1 MSLHADEEQEL
12 QIFCRQYLQLVDADS
27 LAWPASQVL
36 KKAHVQQWLF
46 QHMFD
51 QDWTQYLPPERYQAR
66 VLKKL
71 MTRIEEAIED
81 PEEDVCHL
89 PSPLASFANSFHFHE
104 ISDNLMSALSLL
116 LSSNLPSESASAQAK
131 SYVSYDFG
139 HERTVTL
146 LESRS
151 IISSSGTTGL
161 RTWEAALH
169 LGAFLTTEAGSQW
182 IRGKR
187 ILELGAGTGLVSIL
201 CAKHVDASRATI
213 TDGDEGVVDS
223 IKTNVFLNGLDTAA
237 DTESIVLRWGR
248 SCALRDSLYYE
259 DEGQQNQYDVVLGAD
274 VTYDK
279 TVIPAL
285 VATLADMLQ
294 RQPSL
299 NILIAATIR
308 NEETF
313 EAFSVVCRRNGLDHQ
328 EVQFAPPLAERQTGP
343 FYATSTPIRIVKVS
357 KVGEHDAFS
366 LS

>member
-46 QHMFD
+46 QHTFD
-51 QDWTQYLPPERYQAR
+51 QHSTQYLPPERYQVR

-81 PEEDVCHL
+81 PEED
-89 PSPLASFANSFHFHE
+89 E

-131 SYVSYDFG
+131 SYVTYNFG

-169 LGAFLTTEAGSQW
+169 LGAYLTTEVGSQW

-237 DTESIVLRWGR
+237 DTESIVLKWGR

-279 TVIPAL
+279 SVIPAL
-285 VATLADMLQ
+285 VATLADVLQ

-357 KVGEHDAFS
+357 KVGEYDPFS

>member
-81 PEEDVCHL
+81 PEED
-89 PSPLASFANSFHFHE
+89 E

>member
-1 MSLHADEEQEL
+1 MSLLTDEEQQL
-12 QIFCRQYLQLVDADS
+12 QIFCRQYLQLVDADA
-27 LAWPASQVL
+27 LTWPSSELL
-36 KKAHVQQWLF
+36 KKPNVQQWLF
-46 QHMFD
+46 EHMFD
-51 QDWTQYLPPERYQAR
+51 LDSNRFLPPERYQAR

-81 PEEDVCHL
+81 PEED
-89 PSPLASFANSFHFHE
+89 E

-131 SYVSYDFG
+131 SYVTYDFG
-139 HERTVTL
+139 QERTVTL

-169 LGAFLTTEAGSQW
+169 LGAYLSTETGSQW

-187 ILELGAGTGLVSIL
+187 ILELGAGTGLLSIF

-223 IKTNVFLNGLDTAA
+223 IKTNVFLNELDTAA
-237 DTESIVLRWGR
+237 NTESIVLRWGR
-248 SCALRDSLYYE
+248 SCALRDSLYY
-259 DEGQQNQYDVVLGAD
+259 DEGQQNEYDVVLGAD

-285 VATLADMLQ
+285 VATLADLLQ

-299 NILIAATIR
+299 DILIAATIR

-328 EVQFAPPLAERQTGP
+328 EVQFAPPLAKRQRGP
-343 FYATSTPIRIVKVS
+343 FYATTTPIRIVKIS
-357 KVGEHDAFS
+357 KVGDSDPFS

>member
-1 MSLHADEEQEL
+1 MSLLTDEEQQL
-12 QIFCRQYLQLVDADS
+12 QIFCRQYLQLVDADA
-27 LAWPASQVL
+27 LTWPSSELL
-36 KKAHVQQWLF
+36 KKPNVQQWLF
-46 QHMFD
+46 EHMFD
-51 QDWTQYLPPERYQAR
+51 LDSNRFLPPERYQAR

-81 PEEDVCHL
+81 PEEDVCHF
-89 PSPLASFANSFHFHE
+89 PPPHASFANSSIFNE

-131 SYVSYDFG
+131 SYVTYDFG
-139 HERTVTL
+139 QERTVTL

-169 LGAFLTTEAGSQW
+169 LGAYLSTETGSQW

-187 ILELGAGTGLVSIL
+187 ILELGAGTGLLSIF

-223 IKTNVFLNGLDTAA
+223 IKTNVFLNELDTAA
-237 DTESIVLRWGR
+237 NTESIVLRWGR
-248 SCALRDSLYYE
+248 SCALRDSLYY
-259 DEGQQNQYDVVLGAD
+259 DEGQQNEYDVVLGAD

-285 VATLADMLQ
+285 VATLADLLQ

-299 NILIAATIR
+299 DILIAATIR

-328 EVQFAPPLAERQTGP
+328 EVQFAPPLAKRQRGP
-343 FYATSTPIRIVKVS
+343 FYATTTPIRIVKIS
-357 KVGEHDAFS
+357 KVGDSDPFS

>member
-1 MSLHADEEQEL
+1 MSLQADELRDL
-12 QIFCRQYLQLVDADS
+12 QVLCRQYLQLVDANS
-27 LAWPASQVL
+27 LKWPESTLL
-36 KKAHVQQWLF
+36 KKPDVQEWLF
-46 QHMFD
+46 EHMFD
-51 QDWTQYLPPERYQAR
+51 QDSIQYLPPARYQAR
-66 VLKKL
+66 VLKNL
-71 MTRIEEAIED
+71 TSRIEAAIED
-81 PEEDVCHL
+81 PEED
-89 PSPLASFANSFHFHE
+89 E
-104 ISDNLMSALSLL
+104 ISDNLMSTMSLL
-116 LSSNLPSESASAQAK
+116 LSSNLPSEATSAQAK
-131 SYVSYDFG
+131 SYVTYDFG

-169 LGAFLTTEAGSQW
+169 LGAYLATDAGSQW
-182 IRGKR
+182 VRGKK
-187 ILELGAGTGLVSIL
+187 ILELGAGTGLLSIL
-201 CAKHVDASRATI
+201 CAKHVDASKATI

-248 SCALRDSLYYE
+248 SCALRDSLFYE
-259 DEGQQNQYDVVLGAD
+259 EGQQNQNDVDVVLGAD

-285 VATLADMLQ
+285 VATLADLLQ

-313 EAFSVVCRRNGLDHQ
+313 EAFSVVCRRNGLGHE

-343 FYATSTPIRIVKVS
+343 FYATTTPIRIVKVS
-357 KVGEHDAFS
+357 KVGDCDPFS

>member
-1 MSLHADEEQEL
+1 MSLQADELRDL
-12 QIFCRQYLQLVDADS
+12 QVLCRQYLQLVDANS
-27 LAWPASQVL
+27 LKWPESTLL
-36 KKAHVQQWLF
+36 KKPDVQEWLF
-46 QHMFD
+46 EHMFD
-51 QDWTQYLPPERYQAR
+51 QDSIQYLPPARYQAR
-66 VLKKL
+66 VLKNL
-71 MTRIEEAIED
+71 TSRIEAAIED
-81 PEEDVCHL
+81 PEED
-89 PSPLASFANSFHFHE
+89 E
-104 ISDNLMSALSLL
+104 ISDNLMSTMSLL
-116 LSSNLPSESASAQAK
+116 LSSNLPSEAASAQAK
-131 SYVSYDFG
+131 SYVTYDFG

-169 LGAFLTTEAGSQW
+169 LGAYLATDAGSQW
-182 IRGKR
+182 VRGKK
-187 ILELGAGTGLVSIL
+187 ILELGAGTGLLSIL
-201 CAKHVDASRATI
+201 CAKHVDASKATI

-248 SCALRDSLYYE
+248 SCALRDSLFYE
-259 DEGQQNQYDVVLGAD
+259 EGQQNQNDVDVVLGAD

-285 VATLADMLQ
+285 VATLADLLQ

-313 EAFSVVCRRNGLDHQ
+313 EAFSVVCRRNGLSHE

-343 FYATSTPIRIVKVS
+343 FYATTTPIRIVEVS
-357 KVGEHDAFS
+357 KVGDCDPFS

>member
-1 MSLHADEEQEL
+1 MSLQADELRDL
-12 QIFCRQYLQLVDADS
+12 QVLCRQYLQLVDANS
-27 LAWPASQVL
+27 LKWPESTLL
-36 KKAHVQQWLF
+36 KKPDVQEWLF
-46 QHMFD
+46 EHMFD
-51 QDWTQYLPPERYQAR
+51 QDSIQYLPPARYQAR
-66 VLKKL
+66 VLKNL
-71 MTRIEEAIED
+71 TSRIEAAIED
-81 PEEDVCHL
+81 PEED
-89 PSPLASFANSFHFHE
+89 E
-104 ISDNLMSALSLL
+104 ISDNLMSTMSLL
-116 LSSNLPSESASAQAK
+116 LSSNLPSEAASAQAK
-131 SYVSYDFG
+131 SYVTYDFG

-169 LGAFLTTEAGSQW
+169 LGAYLATDAGSQW
-182 IRGKR
+182 VRGKK
-187 ILELGAGTGLVSIL
+187 ILELGAGTGLLSIL
-201 CAKHVDASRATI
+201 CAKHVDASKATI

-248 SCALRDSLYYE
+248 SCALRDSLFYE
-259 DEGQQNQYDVVLGAD
+259 EGQQNQNDVDVVLGAD

-285 VATLADMLQ
+285 VATLADLLQ

-313 EAFSVVCRRNGLDHQ
+313 EAFSVVCRRNGLGHE

-343 FYATSTPIRIVKVS
+343 FYATTTPIRIVKVS
-357 KVGEHDAFS
+357 KVGDCDPFS